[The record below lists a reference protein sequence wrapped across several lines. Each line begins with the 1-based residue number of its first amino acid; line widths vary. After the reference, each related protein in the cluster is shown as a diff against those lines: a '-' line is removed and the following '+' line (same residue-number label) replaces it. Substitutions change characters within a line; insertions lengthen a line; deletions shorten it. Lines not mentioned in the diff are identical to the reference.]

1 MKSANIHEI
10 WVYLAGTPLL
20 GLTATLVA
28 YALAVRIAQRCKG
41 HPLAN
46 PVLLSMFMLVPL
58 LLATGTPYRAFFDG
72 AQFVHF
78 LLGPTTVALAVPLVR
93 AWPQIRA
100 RFVSLIAALVAGSAA
115 GAVSAAIIGSAL
127 GATPETV
134 RTLVPKSVTTPIAMA
149 IAERI
154 GGLPALAAAL
164 VILTGVT
171 GAVTAPLLFRVTG
184 VRGDAERGFA
194 MGVASHGIGTARAL
208 QLSETAGAYAALGMG
223 LNGLASAVAIPLV
236 AAWLAR

>member
-1 MKSANIHEI
+1 MNSANIHEI

-20 GLTATLVA
+20 GLLATLAA
-28 YALAVRIAQRCKG
+28 YAGAVRFAQYCRG

-46 PVLLSMFMLVPL
+46 PVLLSMCMLVPL

-100 RFVSLIAALVAGSAA
+100 RAKALVAALVAGSAA
-115 GAVSAAIIGSAL
+115 GAVSAAMIAAAL

-134 RTLVPKSVTTPIAMA
+134 HSLVPKSVTTPIAMA

-154 GGLPALAAAL
+154 GGLPSLAAAL

-171 GAVTAPLLFRVTG
+171 GAVTAPFLFRLLG
-184 VRGDAERGFA
+184 VRGDPERGFA

-223 LNGLASAVAIPLV
+223 LNGSLSAVAIPLV
-236 AAWLAR
+236 AAWLVR